1 MKHVPEPKEASFNVT
16 FPSHACLQ
24 QANGGANEANAD
36 DNNRVLLC
44 QTSQIITKGANYST
58 GTRTVSQSD
67 V

>member
-24 QANGGANEANAD
+24 QANCGAD

-58 GTRTVSQSD
+58 RSRTVSQSD